1 MLDFD
6 KITVCVDMAGCPN
19 RCRHCWLGVTDN
31 KGVSIEQLR
40 KMANDFREQAKQFEI
55 LSWYREPDFRGDY
68 QSLWELEKQLS
79 TEKTPHFELAS
90 FWRLVRDDTYVKWLY
105 ERNVKKFNLHC
116 LAMRIQLIT
125 MLEEKVRIRRSSK
138 PLILY

>member
-40 KMANDFREQAKQFEI
+40 KMANDFREQAKHFEI
-55 LSWYREPDFRGDY
+55 LSWYREPDFEEIIKACESWKNSY
-68 QSLWELEKQLS
+68 LL
-79 TEKTPHFELAS
+79 
-90 FWRLVRDDTYVKWLY
+90 
-105 ERNVKKFNLHC
+105 KKHH
-116 LAMRIQLIT
+116 
-125 MLEEKVRIRRSSK
+125 
-138 PLILY
+138 ILNWQAFGV